1 MSLTPSELW
10 GQKHV
15 YKYIGCVY
23 IYYINVS
30 IMYICTCTIQGAG
43 WPQDGSFSAWSRTSL
58 APPWRPGLLK
68 SLQPGAWGGQG
79 PSLKVKSPGA
89 RDIEGLGLAG
99 TARRGVESI
108 HALAAGAHHVCH
120 KAGTVAADVLQ
131 DAAVGIDVW
140 ELLLHTPLRP
150 LQRSGVGEGCQG
162 CPPIRQTHFGNECA
176 MQSSSWQKLTTWL
189 SFHLTVLNP
198 GSPPRY
204 LCLRSLFP
212 SGVPATPHHLPAP
225 SYCQCL
231 TTRATA
237 AEGKGTHWKTSL
249 LDGGV
254 VLAADSL

>member
-1 MSLTPSELW
+1 MRNPAHSLPHPRNPRRKPSPREGPGVSLTPSELW

-150 LQRSGVGEGCQG
+150 LQRLEDVSPRWWCG
-162 CPPIRQTHFGNECA
+162 FG
-176 MQSSSWQKLTTWL
+176 S
-189 SFHLTVLNP
+189 
-198 GSPPRY
+198 
-204 LCLRSLFP
+204 
-212 SGVPATPHHLPAP
+212 
-225 SYCQCL
+225 
-231 TTRATA
+231 
-237 AEGKGTHWKTSL
+237 
-249 LDGGV
+249 
-254 VLAADSL
+254 